1 MPISSKEAASGLVA
15 SLGTMFDLPH
25 MSKTLYLL
33 DGMALAYRAHFA
45 LIRSPIYTSKG
56 FNTSAIFG
64 FTSTLIELITH
75 QKPSHL
81 AVVFDTSA
89 PTERHRIHPEYKAHR
104 EDMPEDLSA
113 AMPHLDRVAE
123 AFGIPVL
130 KLDGYEA
137 DDIIGT
143 LAHRA
148 EAEGFDE
155 IFMVTPDKDFGQLV
169 TEKIKMYRPSRQGD
183 GAEIW
188 GVEEIKQKWGIAR
201 VEQVIDMLGLCGD
214 VSDNIPGVPGIG
226 PKTAE
231 KLLAAYDTV
240 ENLIA
245 HVDELKGKQQER
257 IRDHAEQALLSKKL
271 ATIQL
276 DVPIEADWDSI
287 RLDQPDKEK
296 LVPIFAEFEFR
307 TLGKRIFGSDFS
319 IQEAAT
325 DLVLMSEDDEKEL
338 AAKPKT
344 SASPQLD
351 LIPDIRFKK
360 LADVKTDYRIAD
372 TAEKREELIAALR
385 AAGSFAF
392 DTETTALNPRRAQLV
407 GISFS
412 TRPQSGW
419 FVPIKEDAAALDALH
434 PIFTDSSLIK
444 IGHNL
449 KFDLAIL
456 AEQGMPV
463 AGTCYDTM
471 LAHALIDP
479 EQRHNLDTLSED
491 FLQYTPV
498 RFSELI
504 PNVKK
509 GQDIDYSD
517 VDPKALADY
526 AIEDAD
532 IALQLWQVFEPK
544 LKQSGQAKV
553 FHEIETPLLPV
564 LVAIER
570 EGIRMDE
577 AALAETGR
585 SLEGHISELQDA
597 IYAIA
602 GREFNLNS
610 PKQLGEVL
618 FDELQLIAK
627 PKKTK
632 TGQYATNEQV
642 LSTLAPKH
650 RIVADILEYRQLT
663 KLKSTYIDALP
674 HSVDPATGRVHTNYG
689 QVQTSTG
696 RLSSNDPNLQN
707 IPVRSERGREI
718 RKAFVPREGWK
729 LLSADYSQIE
739 LRILAALTG
748 DEGLLTA
755 FREGR
760 DIHTATA
767 AKIFHVELDAVD
779 RDQRSTAKM
788 VNFGIPYGISAFG
801 LAQRL
806 GTISRTEAQDIID
819 SYFAQFPGI
828 PGYMERMKESAR
840 AKGYVETITGRRRYL
855 RDINSS
861 NGTIRAAAER
871 NAINMPI
878 QGTAADMIKLAMVRI
893 QKSITEKAI
902 NTRMLLQ
909 VHDELVFDL
918 DPGEEV
924 VVRELVTVGMR
935 DALDLKCPIEIEIG
949 TGNNWLEAH

>member
-1 MPISSKEAASGLVA
+1 
-15 SLGTMFDLPH
+15 
-25 MSKTLYLL
+25 MSKKLYLL

-64 FTSTLIELITH
+64 FTSTLIELISN

-81 AVVFDTSA
+81 VVVFDTSA
-89 PTERHRIHPEYKAHR
+89 PTERHILYPEYKAQR
-104 EDMPEDLSA
+104 EAMPEDLSA
-113 AMPHLDRVAE
+113 AMPHLSRIAE

-130 KLDGYEA
+130 KMDGYEA

-148 EAEGFDE
+148 EADGFDE

-169 TEKIKMYRPSRQGD
+169 TEKIKMYRPSRKGD

-188 GVEEIKQKWGIAR
+188 GVNEIKEKWGIAR
-201 VEQVIDMLGLCGD
+201 VDQVIDMLGLCGD

-231 KLLAAYDTV
+231 KLLTAYDTV
-240 ENLIA
+240 EGIIE

-257 IRDHAEQALLSKKL
+257 IREHADNARLSKKL

-276 DVPIEADWDSI
+276 DVPIESDWDSI
-287 RLDQPDKEK
+287 RLDAPDQEK

-319 IQEAAT
+319 VQETAT
-325 DLVLMSEDDEKEL
+325 DLVLMSEDDEKST
-338 AAKPKT
+338 K
-344 SASPQLD
+344 ASTADSDQLD
-351 LIPDIRFKK
+351 LLPQVTFQK
-360 LADVKTDYRIAD
+360 LGDVKVDYRIAHD
-372 TAEKREELIAALR
+372 ATTRAELIAELK
-385 AAGSFAF
+385 AAGTFAF

-412 TRPQSGW
+412 TKPQSGW
-419 FVPIKEDAAALDALH
+419 FLPTQNDITGLEELRPIFADAAL
-434 PIFTDSSLIK
+434 TK

-449 KFDLAIL
+449 KFDLSIL
-456 AEQGMPV
+456 AEQQVQV

-471 LAHALIDP
+471 IAHALIDP

-491 FLQYTPV
+491 FLQYSPI

-504 PNVKK
+504 PDIKK
-509 GQDIDYSD
+509 GEDIDYSN
-517 VDPKALADY
+517 VEPKALADY

-544 LKQSGQAKV
+544 LEESGQAKV
-553 FHEIETPLLPV
+553 FYEIETPLLPV
-564 LVAIER
+564 LATIER

-577 AALAETGR
+577 AVLAETGASLIDHIDALQR
-585 SLEGHISELQDA
+585 S
-597 IYAIA
+597 IYEAA

-618 FDELQLIAK
+618 FDELKLVEK

-642 LSTLAPKH
+642 LSSLAPKH
-650 RIVADILEYRQLT
+650 DIVANILEYRQLT
-663 KLKSTYIDALP
+663 KLKSTYIDSLP
-674 HSVDPATGRVHTNYG
+674 HSVDPKTGRVHTNYG

-718 RKAFVPREGWK
+718 RKAFVPRAGWK
-729 LLSADYSQIE
+729 LLAADYSQIE

-767 AKIFHVELDAVD
+767 AKIFDIELNAVD

-806 GTISRTEAQDIID
+806 GTISRTEAQEIID

-828 PGYMERMKESAR
+828 PGYMERMKESAKE
-840 AKGYVETITGRRRYL
+840 KGYVETITGRRRYL
-855 RDINSS
+855 RDINSG

-893 QKSITEKAI
+893 QKSITEKGL

-918 DPGEEV
+918 DPSEEN
-924 VVRELVTVGMR
+924 VVRELITEGMQK
-935 DALDLKCPIEIEIG
+935 ALELPAPIEIEIG
-949 TGNNWLEAH
+949 IGDNWLQAH

>member
-1 MPISSKEAASGLVA
+1 
-15 SLGTMFDLPH
+15 
-25 MSKTLYLL
+25 MSKKLYLL

-64 FTSTLIELITH
+64 FTSTLIELISN

-81 AVVFDTSA
+81 VVVFDTSA
-89 PTERHRIHPEYKAHR
+89 PTERHILYPEYKAQR
-104 EDMPEDLSA
+104 EAMPEDLSA
-113 AMPHLDRVAE
+113 AMPHLSRIAE

-130 KLDGYEA
+130 KMDGYEA

-148 EAEGFDE
+148 EADGFDE
-155 IFMVTPDKDFGQLV
+155 VFMVTPDKDFGQLV
-169 TEKIKMYRPSRQGD
+169 TEKIKMYRPSRKGD

-188 GVEEIKQKWGIAR
+188 GVNEIKEKWGIAR
-201 VEQVIDMLGLCGD
+201 VDQVIDMLGLCGD

-240 ENLIA
+240 EGIIE

-257 IRDHAEQALLSKKL
+257 IREHADNARLSKKL

-287 RLDQPDKEK
+287 RLDAPDQEK

-319 IQEAAT
+319 VQEAAT
-325 DLVLMSEDDEKEL
+325 DLVLMSEDDEKSTK
-338 AAKPKT
+338 AS
-344 SASPQLD
+344 SADSNQLD
-351 LIPDIRFKK
+351 LLPQVTFQK
-360 LADVKTDYRIAD
+360 LSDVKVNYRIAHD
-372 TAEKREELIAALR
+372 ATTRAELIAELK
-385 AAGSFAF
+385 AAGTFAF

-412 TRPQSGW
+412 TKPQSGW
-419 FVPIKEDAAALDALH
+419 FVPTQNDRAGLEALR
-434 PIFTDSSLIK
+434 PIFADPALTK

-449 KFDLAIL
+449 KFDLSIL
-456 AEQGMPV
+456 AEQQVQV

-471 LAHALIDP
+471 IAHALIDP

-491 FLQYTPV
+491 FLQYSPI

-504 PNVKK
+504 PDIKK
-509 GQDIDYSD
+509 GEDIDYSN
-517 VDPKALADY
+517 VEPKALADY

-532 IALQLWQVFEPK
+532 IALQLWQVFEAK
-544 LKQSGQAKV
+544 LEESGQAKV
-553 FHEIETPLLPV
+553 FYDIETPLLPV
-564 LVAIER
+564 LATIER

-577 AALAETGR
+577 AVLAETGA
-585 SLEGHISELQDA
+585 SLIDHIDALQKS
-597 IYAIA
+597 IYETA

-618 FDELQLIAK
+618 FDELKLVEK

-642 LSTLAPKH
+642 LSSLAPKH
-650 RIVADILEYRQLT
+650 DIVANILEYRQLT
-663 KLKSTYIDALP
+663 KLKSTYVDALP
-674 HSVDPATGRVHTNYG
+674 HSVDPKTGRVHTNYG

-729 LLSADYSQIE
+729 LLAADYSQIE

-767 AKIFHVELDAVD
+767 AKIFDVELDAVD

-806 GTISRTEAQDIID
+806 GTISRTEAQEIID

-828 PGYMERMKESAR
+828 PGYMERMKESAKE
-840 AKGYVETITGRRRYL
+840 KGYVETITGRRRYL
-855 RDINSS
+855 RDINSG

-893 QKSITEKAI
+893 QKSITEKGL

-918 DPGEEV
+918 DPSEETI
-924 VVRELVTVGMR
+924 VRKLITDGMQKALELP
-935 DALDLKCPIEIEIG
+935 APIEIEIG
-949 TGNNWLEAH
+949 IGDNWLQAH

>member
-1 MPISSKEAASGLVA
+1 
-15 SLGTMFDLPH
+15 

-64 FTSTLIELITH
+64 FTSTLIELISN
-75 QKPSHL
+75 KAPSHL

-89 PTERHRIHPEYKAHR
+89 PTERHILYPEYKAQR
-104 EDMPEDLSA
+104 EAMPEDLSA
-113 AMPHLDRVAE
+113 AMPHLSRIAE

-130 KLDGYEA
+130 KMDGYEA

-148 EAEGFDE
+148 EADGFDE

-169 TEKIKMYRPSRQGD
+169 TEKIKMYRPSRKGD

-188 GVEEIKQKWGIAR
+188 GIGEIKEKWGIAR
-201 VEQVIDMLGLCGD
+201 VDQVIDMLGLCGD

-240 ENLIA
+240 EGIIEN
-245 HVDELKGKQQER
+245 VDQLKGKQQER
-257 IRDHAEQALLSKKL
+257 IREHADNARLSKKL

-276 DVPIEADWDSI
+276 DVPINSDWDAI
-287 RLDQPDKEK
+287 KLDTPDKEK
-296 LVPIFAEFEFR
+296 IVPIFAEFEFR

-319 IQEAAT
+319 VQEAAT
-325 DLVLMSEDDEKEL
+325 DLVLMSEDDEK
-338 AAKPKT
+338 
-344 SASPQLD
+344 SAQQEHSESPQLD
-351 LIPDIRFKK
+351 LIPQVTFKK
-360 LADVKTDYRIAD
+360 FADLKVNYRIAHDAD
-372 TAEKREELIAALR
+372 TTAELIAELR
-385 AAGSFAF
+385 TAGTFAF
-392 DTETTALNPRRAQLV
+392 DTETTALNPRSAQLV

-412 TRPQSGW
+412 TAPQSGW
-419 FVPIKEDAAALDALH
+419 FVSLLENATALEALR
-434 PIFTDSSLIK
+434 PLFADNTLTK

-449 KFDLAIL
+449 KFDLSIL
-456 AEQGMPV
+456 AEQQVPV

-491 FLQYTPV
+491 FLQYSPI

-504 PNVKK
+504 PNATK
-509 GQDIDYSD
+509 GETIDYSN
-517 VDPKALADY
+517 VEPQALAEY

-532 IALQLWQVFEPK
+532 VALQLWNIFKPK
-544 LKQSGQAKV
+544 LEESGQAKV
-553 FHEIETPLLPV
+553 FYEIETPLLPV
-564 LVAIER
+564 VVAIER

-577 AALAETGR
+577 DALAETGA
-585 SLEGHISELQDA
+585 SLVDHIDSLQA
-597 IYAIA
+597 SIYETA

-618 FDELQLIAK
+618 FDELKLVEK

-642 LSTLAPKH
+642 LSSLAPKH
-650 RIVADILEYRQLT
+650 DIVANILEYRQLT

-674 HSVDPATGRVHTNYG
+674 NSVDPISGRIHTHYG

-696 RLSSNDPNLQN
+696 RLTSNDPNLQN
-707 IPVRSERGREI
+707 IPVRSEQGRKI
-718 RKAFVPREGWK
+718 RKAFVPRKGWK
-729 LLSADYSQIE
+729 LLAADYSQIE

-748 DEGLLTA
+748 DEGLLAA

-767 AKIFHVELDAVD
+767 AKIFNVSLDEVD

-806 GTISRTEAQDIID
+806 GTISRTEAQEIID

-828 PGYMERMKESAR
+828 PGYMERIKESAKE
-840 AKGYVETITGRRRYL
+840 KGYVETITGRRRYL
-855 RDINSS
+855 RDINSG

-878 QGTAADMIKLAMVRI
+878 QGTAADMIKIAMVRI
-893 QKSITEKAI
+893 QNSITEKGL

-918 DPGEEV
+918 DPSEETL
-924 VVRELVTVGMR
+924 VRALITEGMQNALKL
-935 DALDLKCPIEIEIG
+935 DAPIEIEIG
-949 TGNNWLEAH
+949 LGDNWLEAH

>member
-1 MPISSKEAASGLVA
+1 
-15 SLGTMFDLPH
+15 MFDVRL

-64 FTSTLIELITH
+64 FTATLIELITKK
-75 QKPSHL
+75 QPSHL

-113 AMPHLDRVAE
+113 AMPHLSRIAE

-130 KLDGYEA
+130 KMDGYEA

-148 EAEGFDE
+148 TDDGFDE
-155 IFMVTPDKDFGQLV
+155 VFMVTPDKDFGQLV
-169 TEKIKMYRPSRQGD
+169 TDKIKMYRPSRQGD
-183 GAEIW
+183 GAEILD
-188 GVEEIKQKWGIAR
+188 VAAVKEKWGIAR
-201 VEQVIDMLGLCGD
+201 VDQVIDMLGLCGD

-226 PKTAE
+226 PKTAA
-231 KLLAAYDTV
+231 KLLATYDTV
-240 ENLIA
+240 ENLLE
-245 HVDELKGKQQER
+245 HVDELKGKQQEKV
-257 IRDHAEQALLSKKL
+257 RDNAEQARLSKQL

-276 DVPIEADWDSI
+276 DVPIEADWDSL
-287 RLDQPDKEK
+287 RLDQPDKDK
-296 LVPIFAEFEFR
+296 LVSIFAEFEFR
-307 TLGKRIFGSDFS
+307 TLAKRVFGSDFS
-319 IQEAAT
+319 VQAAAS
-325 DLVLMSEDDEKEL
+325 DLVLMSEDDEEAQTSKS
-338 AAKPKT
+338 AKPGEL
-344 SASPQLD
+344 QMD
-351 LIPDIRFKK
+351 LLPDIAFKK
-360 LADVKTDYRIAD
+360 LRDVKTDYRVAD
-372 TAEKREELIAALR
+372 NPEKINALIAELK

-392 DTETTALNPRRAQLV
+392 DTETTGLNPRSVQLV

-412 TRPQSGW
+412 TKARSGW
-419 FVPIKEDAAALDALH
+419 FVPLSADSAEALDALR
-434 PIFTDSSLIK
+434 PAFADDSLDK
-444 IGHNL
+444 VGHNL
-449 KFDLAIL
+449 KFDLAIF
-456 AEQGMPV
+456 AEQGVTV
-463 AGTCYDTM
+463 AGRCFDTM

-479 EQRHNLDTLSED
+479 EQRHNLDTLAED
-491 FLQYTPV
+491 FLQYSPI

-504 PNVKK
+504 PNIKK
-509 GQDIDYSD
+509 GQPIDYSG

-532 IALQLWQVFEPK
+532 IALQLWQIFQAK
-544 LKQSGQAKV
+544 LEESGQAKV
-553 FHEIETPLLPV
+553 FYEIETPLLPV
-564 LVAIER
+564 LVAMER
-570 EGIRMDE
+570 EGILLDE
-577 AALAETGR
+577 ATLAETGK
-585 SLEGHISELQDA
+585 SLEGHIEMLRDSINA
-597 IYAIA
+597 AA

-618 FDELQLIAK
+618 FDELQLVEK

-642 LSTLAPKH
+642 LSSLAPKH
-650 RIVADILEYRQLT
+650 PIVANILEYRQLT

-674 HSVDPATGRVHTNYG
+674 NSIDPVSGRVHTNYG

-718 RKAFVPREGWK
+718 RKAFVARPGWK

-739 LRILAALTG
+739 LRILAALTE
-748 DEGLLTA
+748 DEGLLNA
-755 FREGR
+755 FRQGR
-760 DIHTATA
+760 DIHAATA
-767 AKIFHVELDAVD
+767 AKIFGVELDAVT
-779 RDQRSTAKM
+779 REQRGTAKM

-806 GTISRTEAQDIID
+806 GTVSRTEAQTIID
-819 SYFAQFPGI
+819 NYFAQFPGI
-828 PGYMERMKESAR
+828 PGYMSRMQESAK

-855 RDINSS
+855 RDINSG

-878 QGTAADMIKLAMVRI
+878 QGTAADMIKIAMVRI
-893 QKSITEKAI
+893 HNSITEKKL

-909 VHDELVFDL
+909 VHDELIFDL
-918 DPGEEV
+918 DPAEEAT
-924 VVRELVTVGMR
+924 VRELVTEGMKH
-935 DALDLKCPIEIEIG
+935 ALDLKCPIEVDIG
-949 TGNNWLEAH
+949 TGDNWLEAH

>member
-1 MPISSKEAASGLVA
+1 MFDLQRS
-15 SLGTMFDLPH
+15 MFDLPI

-56 FNTSAIFG
+56 FNSSAIFG
-64 FTSTLIELITH
+64 FTGTLIELITKK
-75 QKPSHL
+75 QPSHL

-89 PTERHRIHPEYKAHR
+89 PTARHILHPQYKAQR
-104 EDMPEDLSA
+104 EAMPEDLSA
-113 AMPHLDRVAE
+113 AMPHLSRVAE
-123 AFGIPVL
+123 AFGIPVI
-130 KLDGYEA
+130 KMDGYEA

-148 EAEGFDE
+148 EADGFDE
-155 IFMVTPDKDFGQLV
+155 VFMVTPDKDFGQLV

-183 GAEIW
+183 GAEIL
-188 GVEEIKQKWGIAR
+188 GVDEIKAKWDIAR
-201 VEQVIDMLGLCGD
+201 VDQVIDMLGLCGD
-214 VSDNIPGVPGIG
+214 VSDNIPGIPGIG
-226 PKTAE
+226 PKTAA
-231 KLLAAYDTV
+231 KLLAAYDNV
-240 ENLIA
+240 DNIIA

-257 IRDHAEQALLSKKL
+257 VRDNAEQARLSKTL

-276 DVPIEADWDSI
+276 DVPIKADWESL

-296 LVPIFAEFEFR
+296 LIPLFAEFEFR

-325 DLVLMSEDDEKEL
+325 DLVLISEDDEK
-338 AAKPKT
+338 KT
-344 SASPQLD
+344 SVKSAQSGD
-351 LIPDIRFKK
+351 LQMDLLPDIAFKK
-360 LADVKTDYRIAD
+360 FADVTTNYRSAD
-372 TAEKREELIAALR
+372 SADKLTELIDELT
-385 AAGSFAF
+385 AAGTFAF
-392 DTETTALNPRRAQLV
+392 DTETTGLNPRRAQLV

-412 TRPQSGW
+412 SKPHSGW
-419 FVPIKEDAAALDALH
+419 FVPVCAESTEALEALRPLFADA
-434 PIFTDSSLIK
+434 SLNK

-449 KFDLAIL
+449 KFDLSIL
-456 AEQGMPV
+456 AEQGIAV
-463 AGTCYDTM
+463 AGQCFDTM

-491 FLQYTPV
+491 FLQYSTI

-504 PNVKK
+504 PDIKK
-509 GQDIDYSD
+509 GADIDYSG

-532 IALQLWQVFEPK
+532 IALQLWQTFQPK
-544 LKQSGQAKV
+544 LEESGQAKV
-553 FHEIETPLLPV
+553 FYEIETPLLPV
-564 LVAIER
+564 LVAMER
-570 EGIRMDE
+570 EGILMDE
-577 AALAETGR
+577 ATLAATGASLVDHIEALRESINQA
-585 SLEGHISELQDA
+585 
-597 IYAIA
+597 A

-618 FDELQLIAK
+618 FDELKLIEK

-642 LSTLAPKH
+642 LSSLAPNH
-650 RIVADILEYRQLT
+650 PIVANILEYRQFT

-674 HSVDPATGRVHTNYG
+674 NSVDPASGRIHTNYG

-696 RLSSNDPNLQN
+696 RLSSNNPNLQN
-707 IPVRSERGREI
+707 IPVRSAQGREI
-718 RKAFVPREGWK
+718 RKAFIARSGWK

-739 LRILAALTG
+739 LRILAALTK

-760 DIHTATA
+760 DIHAATA
-767 AKIFHVELDAVD
+767 AKIFDVALDEVT
-779 RDQRSTAKM
+779 REQRSTAKM

-806 GTISRTEAQDIID
+806 GTVSRTEAQEIIN

-828 PGYMERMKESAR
+828 PGYMSRIQESAK
-840 AKGYVETITGRRRYL
+840 AKGYVETITGRRRIL
-855 RDINSS
+855 RDINSG
-861 NGTIRAAAER
+861 NATIRAAAER

-878 QGTAADMIKLAMVRI
+878 QGTAADMIKIAMQRI
-893 QKSITEKAI
+893 QESITEKKL

-909 VHDELVFDL
+909 VHDELIFDL
-918 DPGEEV
+918 DPAEEDI
-924 VVRELVTVGMR
+924 VRELVTEGMKN
-935 DALDLKCPIEIEIG
+935 ALDLDCPIEIDIG

>member
-1 MPISSKEAASGLVA
+1 MAKNL
-15 SLGTMFDLPH
+15 F
-25 MSKTLYLL
+25 LL

-64 FTSTLIELITH
+64 FTATLIDLITK
-75 QKPSHL
+75 QQPTHL

-89 PTERHRIHPEYKAHR
+89 PTERHILHPEYKANR
-104 EDMPEDLSA
+104 EDMPEDLA
-113 AMPHLDRVAE
+113 AALPHLSRIAE

-130 KLDGYEA
+130 LKDGYEA

-143 LAHRA
+143 LARRA
-148 EAEGFDE
+148 EADGFDS

-183 GAEIW
+183 GVEVWGIPEIR
-188 GVEEIKQKWGIAR
+188 EKWGIAR
-201 VEQVIDMLGLCGD
+201 VDQVIDMLGLCGD
-214 VSDNIPGVPGIG
+214 VSDNIPGIPGIG

-231 KLLAAYDTV
+231 KLLAAYDSV
-240 ENLIA
+240 ENIID

-257 IRDHAEQALLSKKL
+257 VREFADQARLSKKL

-276 DVPIEADWDSI
+276 DVPIESDWEAI
-287 RLDQPDKEK
+287 KLNQPDQEK

-307 TLGKRIFGSDFS
+307 TLGKRIFGSEFS
-319 IQEAAT
+319 VQEAAS
-325 DLVLMSEDDEKEL
+325 DLVLMSEDDEKSS
-338 AAKPKT
+338 KPT
-344 SASPQLD
+344 APSSPQLD
-351 LIPDIRFKK
+351 LIPNISFKK
-360 LADVKTDYRIAD
+360 LADFKVNYRSAESAD
-372 TAEKREELIAALR
+372 SIEALIAELKAV
-385 AAGSFAF
+385 GTFAF
-392 DTETTALNPRRAQLV
+392 DTETTALNPRSAQLV

-412 TRPQSGW
+412 TKAQSGW
-419 FVPIKEDAAALDALH
+419 FVPLQKDPNLVEHLK
-434 PIFTDSSLIK
+434 PIFADPELNK

-449 KFDLAIL
+449 KFDLGIL
-456 AEQGMPV
+456 AENGVPV
-463 AGTCYDTM
+463 AGNCYDTM

-479 EQRHNLDTLSED
+479 EQRHNLDTLAED
-491 FLQYTPV
+491 FLQYSPI

-504 PNVKK
+504 PDLKK
-509 GQDIDYSD
+509 GQTIDYSG

-532 IALQLWQVFEPK
+532 IALQLWQLFAPK
-544 LKQSGQAKV
+544 LEESGQAKV
-553 FHEIETPLLPV
+553 FYEIETPLLPV
-564 LVAIER
+564 LTAIEL
-570 EGIRMDE
+570 EGILMSE
-577 AALAETGR
+577 TTLAETGKD
-585 SLEGHISELQDA
+585 LESHILNLQTSVYEA
-597 IYAIA
+597 A

-618 FDELQLIAK
+618 FDELKLVDK

-642 LSTLAPKH
+642 LSNLAPKH
-650 RIVADILEYRQLT
+650 PIVAELLEYRQLS
-663 KLKSTYIDALP
+663 KLKSTYVDALP
-674 HSVDPATGRVHTNYG
+674 NSIDPKTGRVHTHYG
-689 QVQTSTG
+689 QVQTATG

-707 IPVRSERGREI
+707 IPIRSARGREI
-718 RKAFVPREGWK
+718 RKAFIPREGWK
-729 LLSADYSQIE
+729 LLAADYSQIE
-739 LRILAALTG
+739 LRILAALTQ

-760 DIHTATA
+760 DIHSATA
-767 AKIFHVELDAVD
+767 AKIFDVELDAVT
-779 RDQRSTAKM
+779 REQRSTAKM

-806 GTISRTEAQDIID
+806 GTVSRTEAQEIINN
-819 SYFAQFPGI
+819 YFAQFPGI
-828 PGYMERMKESAR
+828 PGYMSRMQDF
-840 AKGYVETITGRRRYL
+840 AKTNGYVETVTGRRRYL

-878 QGTAADMIKLAMVRI
+878 QGSAADMIKLAMVRVADAI
-893 QKSITEKAI
+893 TAKGLKS
-902 NTRMLLQ
+902 RMLLQ

-918 DPGEEV
+918 EPSEEAPL
-924 VVRELVTVGMR
+924 RELLTEHMR
-935 DALDLKCPIEIEIG
+935 DALPLECPIEIEIG
-949 TGNNWLEAH
+949 IGNNWLEAH